1 MFAVWYALFF
11 GNRTTSTAN
20 KSQTAWY
27 MLCQIVKIL
36 IVSAYAD
43 DVIVMITGKVIFRS
57 YQIT

>member
-1 MFAVWYALFF
+1 MLYFF

-27 MLCQIVKIL
+27 MLANCENNL

-43 DVIVMITGKVIFRS
+43 DVIVMINSKVIFRS
-57 YQIT
+57 YQDYLNF